1 MEERRAPRLTSRKVP
16 PVRPLADIA
25 EDAQRG
31 LTRRPRSMPPKYFYD
46 ERGSRLFDAICETP
60 EYYPTRTEDAL
71 LGAHASD
78 IIAEIQPDHI
88 VEFGSGTARK
98 TRHLFD
104 ACDDRGRATAYWPFD
119 VCEAM
124 LLESGQQLVEQYQRL
139 RVNALVGDYLGGLQG
154 LPEFDGCC
162 LFLFL
167 GGTIGNFTETQ
178 AGKFLSEVRAVMKAG
193 DYLVLGADRVKPAQ
207 VLHAA
212 YNDSEGITAEFNLNL
227 LRVLNREL
235 DADFRL
241 DRFEHRALFNSDAS
255 QIEMYLVSSLEQS
268 VRLEALDKTLHFAAG
283 EQILTEISRKFTASR
298 LESMLCLAG
307 FSVTRHL
314 EPENGYF
321 SLLLARPD

>member
-16 PVRPLADIA
+16 PVRPVAGIV

-31 LTRRPRSMPPKYFYD
+31 LIRQPRSMPPKYFYD
-46 ERGSRLFDAICETP
+46 ARGSRLFDAICATP

-78 IIAEIQPDHI
+78 IIAEIQPEHI

-104 ACDDRGRATAYWPFD
+104 ACDQRGRATAYWPFD

-124 LLESGQQLVEQYQRL
+124 LLESGQQLVEEYQRL

-154 LPEFDGCC
+154 LPEFNGRC

-167 GGTIGNFTETQ
+167 GGTVGNFTEAQ
-178 AGKFLSEVRAVMKAG
+178 AGVFLREVRAVMKAG
-193 DYLVLGADRVKPAQ
+193 DCLVLGADRVKPPE

-235 DADFRL
+235 DADFDL
-241 DRFEHRALFNSDAS
+241 ERFEHRAFFNRDAS
-255 QIEMYLVSSLEQS
+255 QIEMYLVSRLDQS
-268 VRLEALDKTLHFAAG
+268 VRLKALDKTLDFAAG

-298 LESMLCLAG
+298 LESMLSVAG

-321 SLLLARPD
+321 SLLLARRS